1 MIRKLDRMFFRV
13 KRGGK
18 WLNICVSD
26 MTDEELRANIFEKKS
41 KEFLEGVITNLVHTL
56 KEIGDTFEL
65 TTEIPEEDDG
75 SQVSSVRS

>member
-13 KRGGK
+13 KRNGK
-18 WLNICVSD
+18 WVNLCVSD
-26 MTDEELRANIFEKKS
+26 MTDEELRENIYDKKS

-56 KEIGDTFEL
+56 KKIGDAFEL

-75 SQVSSVRS
+75 S

>member
-13 KRGGK
+13 KRNGK
-18 WLNICVSD
+18 WVNLCVSD
-26 MTDEELRANIFEKKS
+26 MTDEELRENIYDKKS

-56 KEIGDTFEL
+56 KKIGDDFEL

-75 SQVSSVRS
+75 SQVSRV